1 MIINSWRKLA
11 GMNVP
16 RREFAFAVVG
26 GLLYVIR
33 GFSSDGECLQSSE
46 VYDPETNQ
54 WSLMDDCPDRPDFHR
69 AFAFSFKSKLF
80 VVGGNIK
87 SFGHGK
93 LSFFLHNLMMMTFF
107 FRQ

>member
-1 MIINSWRKLA
+1 MEE
-11 GMNVP
+11 VP
-16 RREFAFAVVG
+16 QKQAFLSRSKVDRTGG

-46 VYDPETNQ
+46 VYNPGTNQ

-87 SFGHGK
+87 NYGHGK
-93 LSFFLHNLMMMTFF
+93 LS
-107 FRQ
+107 